1 MDRYTRH
8 HDGRFAKPGEAVSA
22 ADLHRE
28 KQGELAARRAG
39 SSKGGTAMTLHTLS
53 AAYLAHLERKG
64 SDPKTRA
71 RNEYALARYEAW
83 LATLGIS
90 PVKAT
95 ETVIEEYFA
104 WLSCGCAQTTAN
116 REAAM
121 VKAAYR
127 YAKRLG
133 MIEENPAEYVRAPRV
148 DDVEPEVYSNEELR
162 RIRSAIRD
170 DLDEA
175 IFYGFAYEG
184 LRRFELVSLGW
195 TKEADPANY
204 VDLEKQELTVR
215 GKGGRLRRVPIHPLF
230 AEILAP
236 RRERLRS
243 EGTVLGKGGSLRNVN
258 ERLERMLRRA
268 RVAGGNRP
276 AHKFRK
282 TVQTVL
288 YEEGVRTDV
297 IDKMLGWAP
306 SSVRQR
312 YYSRVRDQAMYEGIL
327 RLYVSDPIER
337 SPLGPPGEVT
347 EASRQPTLARVPS
360 QVQRAAPGAH
370 ASHTR
375 EDERRREI
383 A

>member
-1 MDRYTRH
+1 MVMYARH
-8 HDGRFAKPGEAVSA
+8 YDGRFAKPGEAVSA
-22 ADLHRE
+22 TDLHRA
-28 KQGELAARRAG
+28 KQDELAARHAG
-39 SSKGGTAMTLHTLS
+39 SSKGGTTMTLDTLS
-53 AAYLAHLERKG
+53 AAYLAHLDRKG

-71 RNEYALARYEAW
+71 RNEYALARYETW
-83 LATLGIS
+83 LATLAIS
-90 PVKAT
+90 PAKAT
-95 ETVIEEYFA
+95 ETLVEEYFA

-133 MIEENPAEYVRAPRV
+133 MIEENPAEYVRAPKV
-148 DDVEPEVYSNEELR
+148 DDAEPEVYSNEELR

-175 IFYGFAYEG
+175 IFYGLAYEG
-184 LRRFELVSLGW
+184 LRRFELVSLTW
-195 TKEADPANY
+195 MREADPANY

-215 GKGGRLRRVPIHPLF
+215 GKGGRLRKVPIHPLF
-230 AEILAP
+230 AEILVH
-236 RRERLRS
+236 RRKHLGTH
-243 EGTVLGKGGSLRNVN
+243 GTVLGKGGSLRNVN
-258 ERLERMLRRA
+258 ERLEKMLRRA
-268 RVAGGNRP
+268 EVAGGNRP
-276 AHKFRK
+276 AHTFRK

-327 RLYVSDPIER
+327 RLYVSDPIEK
-337 SPLGPPGEVT
+337 SPLGPPAEVI
-347 EASRQPTLARVPS
+347 EAFRQITPKRVPPLVEPAGGS
-360 QVQRAAPGAH
+360 YASDTRA
-370 ASHTR
+370 
-375 EDERRREI
+375 DERRRGI